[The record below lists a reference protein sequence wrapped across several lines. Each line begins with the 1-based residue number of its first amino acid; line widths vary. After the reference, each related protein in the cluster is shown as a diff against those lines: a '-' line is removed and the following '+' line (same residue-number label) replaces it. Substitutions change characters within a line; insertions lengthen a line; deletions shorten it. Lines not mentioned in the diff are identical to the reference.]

1 MHPLAKIACG
11 FAAVYAVIGAVIA
24 VVVYTG
30 LGSLDD
36 PPDEPAV
43 IDWDQLDRWLDSP
56 NPA

>member
-1 MHPLAKIACG
+1 MHPLAKIVG
-11 FAAVYAVIGAVIA
+11 VFAAVYALMGAVIA

-43 IDWDQLDRWLDSP
+43 IDWDEFDRWR
-56 NPA
+56 NPTPL

>member
-43 IDWDQLDRWLDSP
+43 IDWDEFDRWR
-56 NPA
+56 NPTPL